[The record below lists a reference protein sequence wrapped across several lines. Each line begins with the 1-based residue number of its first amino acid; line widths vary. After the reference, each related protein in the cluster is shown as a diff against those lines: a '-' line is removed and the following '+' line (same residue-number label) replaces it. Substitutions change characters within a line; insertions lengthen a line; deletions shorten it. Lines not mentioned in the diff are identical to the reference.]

1 MKEDGLVKR
10 EDIRA
15 RLINAKAS
23 PYICLTAKP
32 GAKDRLESEGWE
44 FVPSKLKKS
53 IRMRKSK
60 THFDAFEDRVWAL
73 LARLR
78 FAYLNHNNR
87 FGLEYIPG
95 VTKRIDVFACDEEA
109 VLIIEC
115 KSSAT
120 RGIVNYQKEINELI
134 GIKDGLRQAAHKL
147 VDGKP
152 KVAFIF
158 ATNKAIL
165 SENDR
170 RRLAEGAIV
179 HLTETNI
186 EYWEQLANHLGPAAK
201 YQFFGRLFAGQEIPN
216 LPNRVPAIKG
226 KMSSGHTFYSFS
238 VEPEFLLRIG
248 CILHRTDSDI
258 EASEAYQRLVSKK
271 RLQDIGK
278 FIDQGGYFPNSIIV
292 SIATKRNRKLRFD
305 YANPIDHDSDT
316 SLGVLHLPKAYRSAF
331 IIDGQHRLYGYS
343 RSKSKSHHT
352 IPVVA
357 FVNLPTDEQAKI
369 FIDINH
375 QQKSVP
381 TNILRSIMADFN
393 WNSED
398 SGAAI
403 SALKTR
409 LLSRMN
415 FDDGSPFFKRIVLAE
430 EKSTNTRCLT
440 LETIL
445 KWGLASKTGF
455 FGRVKG
461 KKLVKTGYLT
471 CGSHAETLDKSLS
484 FFRRC
489 FDYVQSELP
498 DQWNAGSGEG
508 GFICMNIGIAATLR
522 TIDHVLD
529 HLVRIER
536 LKPEDLTGQQL
547 GDQVTPYL
555 LPVLEFVKGLDKEGL
570 KKLRSYFGSGAPEKV
585 TMEFLNSIHA
595 EFGDF
600 NPDGL
605 AQWIK
610 EHTGQFN
617 MPSWDLGHNHIEPLI
632 HEFVV
637 TILKKEYG
645 EKAWWNY
652 GVSKD
657 IQKECSDARIDNGSA
672 EPDWH
677 FLNTIHYRSIIE
689 KNWGLLGE
697 FFTPPGM
704 HNASKEKRLS
714 WLVRLNSLR
723 QKYSHPQRD
732 IITEEEHNYLQEL
745 DGWLETQLVQA
756 RKD

>member
-1 MKEDGLVKR
+1 MKEDGLVKG
-10 EDIRA
+10 ENIKKH
-15 RLINAKAS
+15 LIHAKAS
-23 PYICLTAKP
+23 PYIHMTAKL

-44 FVPSKLKKS
+44 FVPSKLRKS
-53 IRMRKSK
+53 IRMRKPK

-78 FAYLNHNNR
+78 FAYLNQNNR

-95 VTKRIDVFACDEEA
+95 VRKKIDVFAYDEEA
-109 VLIIEC
+109 ALIVEC
-115 KSSAT
+115 KSLAT
-120 RGIVNYQKEINELI
+120 RSGAKYQKEINELI
-134 GIKDGLRQAAHKL
+134 GIKDGLRQAVYKL
-147 VDGKP
+147 VGSKP

-165 SENDR
+165 SQNDR
-170 RRLAEGAIV
+170 RRLAEGGIV

-186 EYWEQLANHLGPAAK
+186 EYWEQLANYLGPAAK
-201 YQFFGRLFAGQEIPN
+201 YQFFGKLFAGQGIPN
-216 LPNRVPAIKG
+216 LPSRVPAVKG
-226 KMSSGHTFYSFS
+226 KMSSGHSFYSFS
-238 VEPEFLLRIG
+238 IEPSFLLRIG
-248 CILHRTDSDI
+248 YILHRTDSDI
-258 EASEAYQRLVSKK
+258 EASEAYQRLVSRK
-271 RLQDIGK
+271 RLRDIGK
-278 FIDQGGYFPNSIIV
+278 YIDGGGYFPNSIIV
-292 SIATKRNRKLRFD
+292 NIETSRNRKLRFD
-305 YANPIDHDSDT
+305 YAKPIDHDSAT
-316 SLGVLHLPKAYRSAF
+316 SLGVLHLPKSYRSAF

-343 RSKSKSHHT
+343 CSKSKSHHT

-381 TNILRSIMADFN
+381 SNLLRSIMADFN

-409 LLSRMN
+409 LLTRLN
-415 FDDGSPFFKRIVLAE
+415 FDDGSPFFKRIILAE
-430 EKSTNTRCLT
+430 EKGTDTRCLT

-445 KWGLASKTGF
+445 KWGLSTRTGF

-461 KKLVKTGYLT
+461 KRLIKNGYLT
-471 CGSHAETLDKSLS
+471 CGDYVETLDKSII
-484 FFRRC
+484 FFRNC
-489 FDYVQSELP
+489 FEFVQSELP

-522 TIDHVLD
+522 TIDRLLD
-529 HLVRIER
+529 YLVRIKR
-536 LKPEDLTGQQL
+536 LEPEDLSGEQL
-547 GDQVTPYL
+547 AEQVKIYL
-555 LPVLEFVKGLDKEGL
+555 VPVVEFVKGLDNDAL

-585 TMEFLNSIHA
+585 TMEFLNAIHT
-595 EFGDF
+595 EFSEF

-610 EHTGQFN
+610 EHTGQYN
-617 MPSWDLGHNHIEPLI
+617 VPSYELGHNHIEPLI
-632 HEFVV
+632 HEFVIA
-637 TILKKEYG
+637 TLKKEYG
-645 EKAWWNY
+645 EKAWWSE
-652 GVSKD
+652 GVPKD
-657 IQKECSDARIDNGSA
+657 IQKDCSDARIDSDST

-677 FLNTIHYRSIIE
+677 FLNTIHYRSIIS

-697 FFTPPGM
+697 CFTPPDM
-704 HNASKEKRLS
+704 HNVSKEKKLS
-714 WLVRLNSLR
+714 WLVRLNGLR

-732 IITEEEHNYLQEL
+732 ILTEEEYNYLQQLYE
-745 DGWLETQLVQA
+745 WLESKLVQP
-756 RKD
+756 RGD